1 MICKNCFLYV
11 AIKNTGT
18 QSKSIIVFVL
28 WHHSVVFL
36 PYNTTECMLSV
47 FSLMVEIY
55 GSDFFFLFY
64 FRGREGV
71 VPIHRESARGRP
83 EGAQVHHVRQ
93 GGQR

>member
-1 MICKNCFLYV
+1 
-11 AIKNTGT
+11 
-18 QSKSIIVFVL
+18 
-28 WHHSVVFL
+28 
-36 PYNTTECMLSV
+36 MLSV